1 MWNWKNRK
9 ERFVDECRRGEWN
22 SKVKWIVKKRWRC
35 RGGRVTFP
43 FRVGSKD
50 FWTVVV
56 STFIKLFHYRVI
68 QSTRNWKWNIKR
80 QRLKCG
86 NREKKR
92 RKFDLDAKLNGLR
105 HKSNQIWSGLQ
116 NIANCRVDDLMR
128 LGNVEGGLWASFVLS
143 WLNGQV

>member
-1 MWNWKNRK
+1 MR
-9 ERFVDECRRGEWN
+9 
-22 SKVKWIVKKRWRC
+22 
-35 RGGRVTFP
+35 
-43 FRVGSKD
+43 
-50 FWTVVV
+50 
-56 STFIKLFHYRVI
+56 
-68 QSTRNWKWNIKR
+68 QSR
-80 QRLKCG
+80 
-86 NREKKR
+86 KKR